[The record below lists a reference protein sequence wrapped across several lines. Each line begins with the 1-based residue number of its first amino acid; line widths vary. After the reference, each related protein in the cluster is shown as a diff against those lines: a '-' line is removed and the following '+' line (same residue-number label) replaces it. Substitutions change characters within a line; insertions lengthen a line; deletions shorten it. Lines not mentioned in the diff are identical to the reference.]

1 MKLARKAAKMT
12 QIELAKRTGLN
23 QSTIS
28 DLEVGKSQGSTFL
41 ATLAAAM
48 GVNALWL
55 ESGKGPMQAGEA
67 VESVGALPPGL
78 LFRVQAPDNEDD
90 GYTEIPM
97 VKLRLSAGIS
107 GYEIEPERFAGGS
120 ARVPKDWLE
129 RTGYTRDHLIAVRVR
144 GESMEPALYEDD
156 LVVINTADTKP
167 IDGQVYAVNYEGEPV
182 IKRLSRDAGRWWLMS
197 DNPDQ
202 RKYHRK
208 VCEGDACIIVGRI
221 VRKESE
227 RI

>member
-12 QIELAKRTGLN
+12 QVDLAKRSGLN

-28 DLEVGKSQGSTFL
+28 DLEVGKSQGTTAL
-41 ATLAAAM
+41 ASLAAAL

-55 ESGKGPMQAGEA
+55 ETGKGAMQASHVDEA
-67 VESVGALPPGL
+67 ASGLPPGL
-78 LFRVQAPDNEDD
+78 LFRVQAPDEEDD
-90 GYTEIPM
+90 GYSEIPM

-107 GYEIEPERFAGGS
+107 GYEVEPERFAGGT

-129 RTGYTRDHLIAVRVR
+129 RTGFTRDHLIAVRVR

-167 IDGQVYAVNYEGEPV
+167 VDGQVYAVNYEGEPV